1 MSNSS
6 HSKQEL
12 IATAV
17 AAATAGA
24 AIAYAAIKSQEKKV
38 TATYKTL
45 NNRMSMNS
53 LIVND
58 SSSDPRLQSDILFP
72 HNHEEKMKRRIAQ
85 RVSVEEENKTPRNS
99 VTVRVPAT
107 SANVG
112 PGCKCISFLISNL
125 KTRVRILSSLHFCTN
140 ICPSLIH
147 FHRRLYWNGS

>member
-1 MSNSS
+1 MSQSS
-6 HSKQEL
+6 NSKQEL

-24 AIAYAAIKSQEKKV
+24 AIAYAAIKSQEKKDTV
-38 TATYKTL
+38 VYKTPNHRL
-45 NNRMSMNS
+45 SMSS

-58 SSSDPRLQSDILFP
+58 SSSDPRLQNDILFP

-112 PGCKCISFLISNL
+112 PGCKCSILFLQI
-125 KTRVRILSSLHFCTN
+125 
-140 ICPSLIH
+140 
-147 FHRRLYWNGS
+147 

>member
-1 MSNSS
+1 MSNSTN
-6 HSKQEL
+6 SKQEL
-12 IATAV
+12 IATAL

-24 AIAYAAIKSQEKKV
+24 AIAYAAIKSQEKKDTV
-38 TATYKTL
+38 VSYKNL
-45 NNRMSMNS
+45 NNRLSMNS

-85 RVSVEEENKTPRNS
+85 RVSVEEENKTPRKS

-112 PGCKCISFLISNL
+112 PGCKYMMCLFFLNAKSTKM
-125 KTRVRILSSLHFCTN
+125 KT
-140 ICPSLIH
+140 
-147 FHRRLYWNGS
+147 

>member
-6 HSKQEL
+6 NSKQEL
-12 IATAV
+12 IATAI

-24 AIAYAAIKSQEKKV
+24 AIAYAAIKSQEKKDTTV
-38 TATYKTL
+38 SYKNL
-45 NNRMSMNS
+45 NNRLSMNS

-112 PGCKCISFLISNL
+112 PGCKLHVFVFPIYIHIKFLISL
-125 KTRVRILSSLHFCTN
+125 LSIIF
-140 ICPSLIH
+140 
-147 FHRRLYWNGS
+147 

>member
-24 AIAYAAIKSQEKKV
+24 AIAYAAIKSQDKKDTV
-38 TATYKTL
+38 AYKTP
-45 NNRMSMNS
+45 NNRMSMTS

-112 PGCKCISFLISNL
+112 PGCKCIFFFI
-125 KTRVRILSSLHFCTN
+125 
-140 ICPSLIH
+140 
-147 FHRRLYWNGS
+147 